1 MTPKKQSIKPK
12 NKEIIRKRRPINF
25 TLDELNGSYSED
37 ENWVSDLTS
46 KEFEHT
52 KKKNI
57 KKKKSIK
64 LKNNEII
71 RKRRPINFT
80 LDDLNENDSED
91 ENWVRNVASKGS
103 ETIKTRTLPR
113 RNASSKRRLD
123 DYFVTDQEEFPNF
136 PLKTTDRVISCVFF

>member
-1 MTPKKQSIKPK
+1 MAPKKQSIKPK

-25 TLDELNGSYSED
+25 TLDNLIENYSED
-37 ENWVSDLTS
+37 ENWVSDLTN
-46 KEFEHT
+46 KGFETT
-52 KKKNI
+52 KKKKNV
-57 KKKKSIK
+57 KKKQSIK
-64 LKNNEII
+64 LQNNEII

-91 ENWVRNVASKGS
+91 ENWVRDVANKGS

-123 DYFVTDQEEFPNF
+123 DYLITDEEEYPNF
-136 PLKTTDRVISCVFF
+136 PLKTTDRVI

>member
-25 TLDELNGSYSED
+25 TLDDLIENYSED
-37 ENWVSDLTS
+37 ENWVSDLTN
-46 KEFEHT
+46 KGFET
-52 KKKNI
+52 TKKKKNI
-57 KKKKSIK
+57 KKKQSIK
-64 LKNNEII
+64 LQNNEII

-91 ENWVRNVASKGS
+91 ENWVRDVANKGN

-123 DYFVTDQEEFPNF
+123 DYLVTDEEEYPNF
-136 PLKTTDRVISCVFF
+136 PLKTTDRVI

>member
-25 TLDELNGSYSED
+25 TLDDLIENYSED
-37 ENWVSDLTS
+37 ENWVSDLTN
-46 KEFEHT
+46 KGFETT
-52 KKKNI
+52 KKKKNV
-57 KKKKSIK
+57 KKKQSIK
-64 LKNNEII
+64 LQNNEII

-91 ENWVRNVASKGS
+91 ENWVRDVANKGN

-123 DYFVTDQEEFPNF
+123 DYLVTDEEEYPNF
-136 PLKTTDRVISCVFF
+136 PLKTTDRVIHG